1 MNLKCK
7 KQYFIIYTIVFTL
20 LALLIYAPFLYY
32 GKSMVFS
39 GPEGG
44 GDGISQHFTALAY
57 FGRYLRTIFRNIVI
71 EHRWEIPMWEMGI
84 GYGSDII
91 TTLNYYVLGDPFA
104 LLSVFFPVER
114 TELLYNALI
123 VLRLYFAGIAFSCY
137 CRYSK
142 QDEFATLIGSYI
154 YVFCGYGLLA
164 PILHPYFANP
174 MIWFP
179 LILLG
184 VEKILDRTG
193 PRLYVGMMAVAA
205 LSNFYFF
212 YMICIM
218 VVIYTIFRYFMVIKD
233 RSFKTITSWV
243 IRFVGYS
250 VLAVGIAMVLLLP
263 AISSMIG
270 MNRVEAGHLVPRLYG
285 LQYYKSFMETFV
297 TASLNGYYTY
307 MGYAALAVCA
317 MIILFG
323 DRKQNVLWKY
333 YLGLLTLFLLVPYA
347 GHLMNGFAYV
357 TNRWIW
363 AYSFLIS
370 FLTVQAIP
378 RLFTMQRRE
387 KAEMIVAC
395 LIYVMAMVWLNGSL
409 EETRLKLAC
418 FFIMATAAL
427 LLWSEEACTKWG
439 MRRIKT
445 FCLLGLVSANIIA
458 NAWFAYLPRYYN
470 YLINFQQAKTAWEA
484 ATQSSPNGLIRNL
497 SGEKKPEQ
505 RYDTVAIGGESLLR
519 NSAMLMGLNG
529 TSLYFSTS
537 NNRVSR
543 FQREMFLNFNLDQSY
558 ENLDGRSALTAVNSV
573 RYEVAPKGAEKYL
586 PYGFDKQVN
595 ENAGY
600 TAYENISALPMA
612 YWYPGGISRASYE
625 NMSVTEKQQAILQ
638 GAVLDGS
645 PGDIPQVDVLFTD
658 SKVPFQVTEGRGL
671 QYQNNKFLVT
681 EPGAS
686 AKITFEGR
694 PRSETYVITQN
705 LQYESDRSIVEPIIR
720 VSGNDIG
727 KAIAVKTPENNY
739 YCGRHDFLVNMG
751 YSEEA
756 LTCVD
761 LEFISP
767 GVYQMDYFG
776 IVCQPLEPLEQYK
789 NQLDVLHTEL
799 YRMSDNRYQCKT
811 VSEQKGILCLAV
823 PYSQGWSAEVDGEA
837 ARIIPVNTM
846 YIGIDL
852 EPGEHLVQ
860 ISYET
865 PYIKLGASITLISL
879 LKFFMLGN
887 KCISRGKG
895 KSR

>member
-243 IRFVGYS
+243 MRFVGYS

-418 FFIMATAAL
+418 FL
-427 LLWSEEACTKWG
+427 
-439 MRRIKT
+439 
-445 FCLLGLVSANIIA
+445 
-458 NAWFAYLPRYYN
+458 
-470 YLINFQQAKTAWEA
+470 
-484 ATQSSPNGLIRNL
+484 
-497 SGEKKPEQ
+497 
-505 RYDTVAIGGESLLR
+505 
-519 NSAMLMGLNG
+519 
-529 TSLYFSTS
+529 
-537 NNRVSR
+537 
-543 FQREMFLNFNLDQSY
+543 
-558 ENLDGRSALTAVNSV
+558 
-573 RYEVAPKGAEKYL
+573 
-586 PYGFDKQVN
+586 
-595 ENAGY
+595 
-600 TAYENISALPMA
+600 
-612 YWYPGGISRASYE
+612 
-625 NMSVTEKQQAILQ
+625 
-638 GAVLDGS
+638 
-645 PGDIPQVDVLFTD
+645 
-658 SKVPFQVTEGRGL
+658 
-671 QYQNNKFLVT
+671 
-681 EPGAS
+681 
-686 AKITFEGR
+686 
-694 PRSETYVITQN
+694 
-705 LQYESDRSIVEPIIR
+705 
-720 VSGNDIG
+720 
-727 KAIAVKTPENNY
+727 
-739 YCGRHDFLVNMG
+739 
-751 YSEEA
+751 
-756 LTCVD
+756 
-761 LEFISP
+761 
-767 GVYQMDYFG
+767 
-776 IVCQPLEPLEQYK
+776 
-789 NQLDVLHTEL
+789 
-799 YRMSDNRYQCKT
+799 
-811 VSEQKGILCLAV
+811 
-823 PYSQGWSAEVDGEA
+823 
-837 ARIIPVNTM
+837 
-846 YIGIDL
+846 
-852 EPGEHLVQ
+852 
-860 ISYET
+860 
-865 PYIKLGASITLISL
+865 
-879 LKFFMLGN
+879 
-887 KCISRGKG
+887 
-895 KSR
+895 